1 MLIVA
6 SSGLQRSFEPIKPK
20 LIIHLVNQTRQEKTE
35 NSASNLCETTTT
47 LLVLIK

>member
-6 SSGLQRSFEPIKPK
+6 SSGLQSSFEPIKPK
-20 LIIHLVNQTRQEKTE
+20 LNIHLVNQTRQEKTKKCV
-35 NSASNLCETTTT
+35 SKLCETTT